1 MTRLQCC
8 LSMTFVTHTFAIPVP
23 HICIPVPRTSVYAQG
38 VGSREWQ
45 GCDMS
50 VYADMSGDWLKN
62 YANLLPEMLED
73 GVRVMIYAG
82 NLDLICN
89 WWVV

>member
-1 MTRLQCC
+1 
-8 LSMTFVTHTFAIPVP
+8 
-23 HICIPVPRTSVYAQG
+23 
-38 VGSREWQ
+38 
-45 GCDMS
+45 MS

-89 WWVV
+89 WCVVKGCAIGDGVSGGVRCKGQLDILWLSICW

>member
-1 MTRLQCC
+1 
-8 LSMTFVTHTFAIPVP
+8 
-23 HICIPVPRTSVYAQG
+23 
-38 VGSREWQ
+38 
-45 GCDMS
+45 MS

-89 WWVV
+89 WWVVKGCAIGHGGVRGVMQGAAGYFVGENVLVDSVLPIPRVPGVVLGLGI